1 LAGDKK
7 FKQPKGCQYAHNDL
21 IIPYIFLQ
29 PFSSACF
36 SVFLCCLWH
45 RKYQPADQL
54 KVNHR
59 EALMQSYQINALPDH
74 LPASK
79 IAYLPLL
86 MQPPEKAWGRS
97 YKKKRRK

>member
-1 LAGDKK
+1 
-7 FKQPKGCQYAHNDL
+7 
-21 IIPYIFLQ
+21 
-29 PFSSACF
+29 
-36 SVFLCCLWH
+36 
-45 RKYQPADQL
+45 
-54 KVNHR
+54 
-59 EALMQSYQINALPDH
+59 MQSYQINALPDH